1 MFSKKSKKPFTKPA
15 VITLSVFLGI
25 LMIFGAINL
34 SKSSLSRWLT
44 MLFAAPRIE
53 NHSLMENQNLP
64 DNVLIE
70 ENNESSQTEKQQN
83 VQQKNAGRK
92 MQNGQ
97 TKGSGQGQ
105 EQGMR
110 RNSGMGK
117 NKPKITFKSVTIY
130 LFEWITIF
138 VLLSALTAIIE
149 KLLVT
154 FKKKRQPKPVLS
166 ESTQQISTE

>member
-1 MFSKKSKKPFTKPA
+1 M
-15 VITLSVFLGI
+15 LEDQYQ
-25 LMIFGAINL
+25 NL

-44 MLFAAPRIE
+44 MIFAAPRIE
-53 NHSLMENQNLP
+53 NHSLMENHNLP

-70 ENNESSQTEKQQN
+70 ENNESSQTGKQQN
-83 VQQKNAGRK
+83 KQQKNAGRK

-97 TKGSGQGQ
+97 AKGSGQEQ

-130 LFEWITIF
+130 LFKWITIF

-149 KLLVT
+149 KLLT
-154 FKKKRQPKPVLS
+154 KLKKKRQSKPALS
-166 ESTQQISTE
+166 ESTQQISSE